1 VRSRY
6 LSPGYWRRPDLTQ
19 EAFLPDPAGTEARV
33 YRTGDL
39 GRMLPDGC
47 LVHLGR
53 NDFQVKVRGHRIEPG
68 EIETALIGHPAVQ
81 DAVVAVRQDRHGDTR
96 LVAYLAVTS
105 APGPTVSELR
115 RFLAE
120 LVPDYMVP
128 AAFVCLDALPLT
140 PNGKVDRRALP
151 EPGTGRQALDTPFV
165 APTTA
170 VEQTLA
176 GIWAEVLDLDRVG
189 IHDRFLDLGGD
200 SLLASR
206 VLARIPAA
214 FGVEPPMREL
224 LAASTVAEMA
234 MVLLTHAAAKVDP
247 ETLGRIVAEAKT
259 LSDGEARRL
268 TTGRP

>member
-1 VRSRY
+1 
-6 LSPGYWRRPDLTQ
+6 
-19 EAFLPDPAGTEARV
+19 
-33 YRTGDL
+33 
-39 GRMLPDGC
+39 
-47 LVHLGR
+47 
-53 NDFQVKVRGHRIEPG
+53 
-68 EIETALIGHPAVQ
+68 
-81 DAVVAVRQDRHGDTR
+81 
-96 LVAYLAVTS
+96 
-105 APGPTVSELR
+105 VSELR

-268 TTGRP
+268 RPDDPEIGRR